1 MRRRL
6 FGQTEFPPDKQYVIS
21 HIVRLL
27 AVLLA
32 VLLVFYLL
40 YHMGDGFQTKL
51 ETAFAKY
58 ASSAKTLELSGT
70 IFRDE
75 TCIRSEG
82 GSVRYACEDGAK
94 VAANQLL
101 ATVYPSLSSE
111 TRVAIAQIES
121 LDRSIE
127 LLSEASARAQLL
139 LNAEQT
145 DKAITS
151 ALSHMSTER
160 GKGDLAG
167 AAEHAEELFLQI
179 ARKDLQQMAKK
190 NYDEEIAKLTARRSV
205 FEGALLKAGNP
216 RYVRAGSTGGYF
228 YRLSDGTESVYDY
241 SAVMTMSLSDFDEM
255 RRTADALDPSE
266 MTENVIGKTIGS
278 YKWYFVARTDRLSLD
293 HFKIGRSYPVSFLS
307 SDNRDVTMR
316 LERTV
321 TESGNSQALL
331 VFSSSDLPEGFS
343 FARHQSVSVTYDTV
357 SGLRISR
364 SAVHMVD
371 GYPFVYIMEGAQMYL
386 RAVTVIDRVGGYYY
400 VDPNSEA
407 RTIERGD
414 YKGTYT
420 GLRQGDCII
429 VYGID
434 LSHLRMFK

>member
-1 MRRRL
+1 MLRRL
-6 FGQTEFPPDKQYVIS
+6 FGPAEFPPDKQYVSS
-21 HIVRLL
+21 HILRLL

-32 VLLVFYLL
+32 LLLVFYLL

-58 ASSAKTLELSGT
+58 ASAAKTLELSGT
-70 IFRDE
+70 VFRDE
-75 TCIRSEG
+75 TCITSDG
-82 GSVRYACEDGAK
+82 GSVHYACEDGSK

-121 LDRSIE
+121 LDRTIE

-167 AAEHAEELFLQI
+167 AAEHAEELFLQL
-179 ARKDLQQMAKK
+179 ARKDLQQMSKK
-190 NYDEEIAKLTARRSV
+190 NYDDEIAKLTARRAV
-205 FEGALLKAGNP
+205 FESSLAKAGVP
-216 RYVRAGSTGGYF
+216 RYVRAGSAGGYF
-228 YRLSDGTESVYDY
+228 YRLSDGTESIYDY
-241 SAVMTMSLSDFDEM
+241 SSVMTMSISDFDNMHRAEG
-255 RRTADALDPSE
+255 TLDTDE
-266 MTENVIGKTIGS
+266 MTKNVIGKTVGS

-293 HFKIGRSYPVSFLS
+293 HFKVGRSYPVSFLS
-307 SDNRDVTMR
+307 SDNRDVTMK

-357 SGLRISR
+357 SGLRVSR
-364 SAVHMVD
+364 SAVHMVN
-371 GYPFVYIMEGAQMYL
+371 GCPFVYVMEGAQMYL
-386 RAVTVIDRVGGYYY
+386 RSVTVIDRVGGYYY
-400 VDPNSEA
+400 VDPASEA
-407 RTIERGD
+407 CTIKGGAHE
-414 YKGTYT
+414 GTYK